1 MLSEMHEVQR
11 VSSAPNDVVSSAVGR
26 MTMAQMKAAAYQVQ
40 RVLRAPRAVGKV
52 RASAFR
58 PPAG

>member
-1 MLSEMHEVQR
+1 MHEVQR
-11 VSSAPNDVVSSAVGR
+11 VSAPNDVVSSAVGR

-52 RASAFR
+52 RASASR
-58 PPAG
+58 RPAG